1 MGLGQRRPPR
11 KVKPRAIRAPQTP
24 VVSAPSGVAA
34 DSVQHDDS
42 VLSLTI
48 ERLGHDG
55 RGIARAPSGKTV
67 FVDQALP
74 GEQVDVRIHHQR
86 GRFDEAHVIAR
97 TTSSPDRVEPAC
109 AHFGVC
115 GGCALQHLAPDAQ
128 LAHKRQVLIEHFER
142 EGLSI
147 DPQQA
152 LTSTPYGYR
161 RRARLGVNV
170 DRQGNRLLGYR
181 RHRSDRV
188 CGITMCP
195 VLAPALERL
204 LQPLHALIEQLEA
217 PRQVGHIELLEA
229 DNARC
234 IVVRQLRD
242 QPDDEALWTAF
253 GDAHDVHVM
262 FVRGK
267 GEQAALEGA
276 TDLSYQLDVAGRSL
290 TLGFQP
296 GDFFQVNR
304 DVNRQLVSTTLEWL
318 APRAGTVVLDLF
330 AGVGNFSLGL
340 AAMGAKVHALEGQQV
355 MVERLLD
362 NAQRNGLDGVTA
374 AAADLTRVP
383 VQGDYHAVVL
393 DPPRDGARAVCEQLA
408 KRPVS
413 SIAYVSC
420 NPATLARDAAQL
432 AKGGY
437 RLTHAAVVD
446 MFPQTAHL
454 ETLAVFE
461 RR

>member
-11 KVKPRAIRAPQTP
+11 KVTPRTRAPQTP
-24 VVSAPSGVAA
+24 VMETSPGVAV
-34 DSVQHDDS
+34 DGQQDQH
-42 VLSLTI
+42 VLSLVI

-97 TTSSPDRVEPAC
+97 TISSPEHVTPAC
-109 AHFGVC
+109 AHFGTC
-115 GGCALQHLAPDAQ
+115 GGCALQHMAPEAQ
-128 LAHKRQVLIEHFER
+128 LAHKRQVLTEHFER
-142 EGLSI
+142 EGVTLA
-147 DPQQA
+147 PLQA
-152 LTSTPYGYR
+152 LTGTPYGYR

-181 RHRSDRV
+181 RYRSDRV
-188 CGITMCP
+188 CDITMCP
-195 VLAPALERL
+195 VLTPELERL
-204 LQPLHALIEQLEA
+204 LQPLHALIAQLEA

-234 IVVRQLRD
+234 IVVRQLRA
-242 QPDDEALWTAF
+242 QPDDETLWEAF
-253 GDAHDVHVM
+253 GQTHGVRIV

-267 GEQAALEGA
+267 GEHTTLEG
-276 TDLSYQLDVAGRSL
+276 DVNLSYQLDIDGKTV

-304 DVNRQLVSTTLEWL
+304 DVNRQLVSRTLESL
-318 APRAGTVVLDLF
+318 APRKAMTVLDLF

-340 AAMGAKVHALEGQQV
+340 AAMGAEVHALEGQQA
-355 MVERLLD
+355 MVNRLLE
-362 NAQRNGLDGVTA
+362 NAQRNGLTAVTA
-374 AAADLTRVP
+374 AAADLTHMP
-383 VQGDYHAVVL
+383 VKSHYDAVVL

-413 SIAYVSC
+413 AIAYVSC

-432 AKGGY
+432 VKGGY
-437 RLTHAAVVD
+437 RMTSAAVVD

-454 ETLAVFE
+454 ETLAIFE
-461 RR
+461 LKK

>member
-11 KVKPRAIRAPQTP
+11 KVKPRAIRAPQPP
-24 VVSAPSGVAA
+24 VVLASPGGAV
-34 DSVQHDDS
+34 DDQQHDDS
-42 VLSLTI
+42 VLSLII

-97 TTSSPDRVEPAC
+97 STSSPDRVTPAC
-109 AHFGVC
+109 AHFGTC
-115 GGCALQHLAPDAQ
+115 GGCALQHLAPEAQ
-128 LAHKRQVLIEHFER
+128 LAHKRQVLTEHFER
-142 EGLSI
+142 EGI
-147 DPQQA
+147 HIPPVHA
-152 LTSTPYGYR
+152 LTSTPYSYR

-188 CGITMCP
+188 CSITMCP
-195 VLAPALERL
+195 VLTPALERL
-204 LQPLHALIEQLEA
+204 LQPLHALIAELDA

-234 IVVRQLRD
+234 IVVRQLSS
-242 QPDDEALWTAF
+242 QPADEALWSAF
-253 GDAHDVHVM
+253 GEANDVHIM

-267 GEQAALEGA
+267 GEQATQLEGE
-276 TDLSYQLDVAGRSL
+276 TDLSYQLDVAERSL

-304 DVNRQLVSTTLEWL
+304 DVNRQLVDTTLEWL
-318 APRAGTVVLDLF
+318 SLQPGDAVLDLF

-340 AAMGAKVHALEGQQV
+340 AAMGANVHALEGQQV
-355 MVERLLD
+355 MVDRLLD
-362 NAQRNGLDGVTA
+362 NARRNELSDVTA
-374 AAADLTRVP
+374 AAADLTQVP
-383 VQGDYHAVVL
+383 VQGTYHAVVL

-408 KRPVS
+408 KRPAS
-413 SIAYVSC
+413 LIAYVSC

-432 AKGGY
+432 AAGGY
-437 RLTHAAVVD
+437 RMTHAAVVD

-454 ETLAVFE
+454 ETLAIFK
-461 RR
+461 R

>member
-11 KVKPRAIRAPQTP
+11 KVTPRARRAPQSP
-24 VVSAPSGVAA
+24 VVSAPPGVAA
-34 DSVQHDDS
+34 DAPQHDDS
-42 VLSLTI
+42 VLTLTI
-48 ERLGHDG
+48 ERLAHDG

-67 FVDQALP
+67 FVDLALP

-97 TTSSPDRVEPAC
+97 TSSSPDRVTPAC

-115 GGCALQHLAPDAQ
+115 GGCALQHMAPDAQ
-128 LAHKRQVLIEHFER
+128 LAHKRQVLVEHFER
-142 EGLSI
+142 EGLSA

-152 LTSTPYGYR
+152 LTSAPYGYR

-195 VLAPALERL
+195 VLTPALERL
-204 LQPLHALIEQLEA
+204 LQPLHALIGQLEA
-217 PRQVGHIELLEA
+217 PRQVGHIELLDA
-229 DNARC
+229 DSARC
-234 IVVRQLRD
+234 VVVRQIRP
-242 QPDDEALWTAF
+242 QPDDEALWHAF
-253 GDAHDVHVM
+253 GDAHDVRVM

-267 GEQAALEGA
+267 GEQVALEGESE
-276 TDLSYQLDVAGRSL
+276 LSYQLDVADQSL

-304 DVNRQLVSTTLEWL
+304 DVNRQLVARTLTWL
-318 APRAGTVVLDLF
+318 APQADSAVLDLF
-330 AGVGNFSLGL
+330 AGVGNFTLGL
-340 AAMGAKVHALEGQQV
+340 AAMGARVHALEGQQL

-362 NAQRNGLDGVTA
+362 SAQRNGLANVTA
-374 AAADLTRVP
+374 TAADLTQVP
-383 VQGDYHAVVL
+383 VAGDYQSVVL

-420 NPATLARDAAQL
+420 NPATLARDAASL
-432 AKGGY
+432 VKGGY
-437 RLTHAAVVD
+437 RMTQVAVVD

-461 RR
+461 R